1 MKSASLFIAVAS
13 AVLSAIVTASAAD
26 LKDQMKVEVRSAEEH
41 AGMPAGTYVCA
52 AGHLHVKATV
62 QNLADVPVGA
72 VKVAGKAL
80 DAEGKVV
87 GTATASTR
95 QREIGP
101 KESAPI
107 DMEFESV
114 TGALIKQV
122 KSEQLTVVSVG
133 SKP

>member
-1 MKSASLFIAVAS
+1 MKPASLFVVAAS
-13 AVLSAIVTASAAD
+13 AVLSAMGAASAAD
-26 LKDQMKVEVRSAEEH
+26 LKDQMKIEIRSSEEH

-72 VKVAGKAL
+72 VEVAGKAL

-95 QREIGP
+95 QREVGP

-107 DMEFESV
+107 DMEFESI
-114 TGALIKQV
+114 TGPLIKQV

-133 SKP
+133 PKP

>member
-1 MKSASLFIAVAS
+1 MKPASLFVVAAS
-13 AVLSAIVTASAAD
+13 AVLSAMGAASAAD
-26 LKDQMKVEVRSAEEH
+26 LKDQMKIEIRSSEEH

-52 AGHLHVKATV
+52 AGHLHVKVTV
-62 QNLADVPVGA
+62 QNLADVPVPA
-72 VKVAGKAL
+72 VEVAGKAL

-95 QREIGP
+95 QREVGP

-114 TGALIKQV
+114 TGPLIKQV

-133 SKP
+133 PKP

>member
-1 MKSASLFIAVAS
+1 MKPASLFVVAAS
-13 AVLSAIVTASAAD
+13 AMLSAIGAASASD
-26 LKDQMKVEVRSAEEH
+26 LKDQMKVEIRSSEEH
-41 AGMPAGTYVCA
+41 AGMPAGTYICA
-52 AGHLHVKATV
+52 AGHLHVKASV

-101 KESAPI
+101 KESAPL
-107 DMEFESV
+107 DMEFESI
-114 TGALIKQV
+114 TGPLIKQV
-122 KSEQLTVVSVG
+122 KSEQLSVVSVG
-133 SKP
+133 PKP

>member
-1 MKSASLFIAVAS
+1 MKPASLFVVAAS
-13 AVLSAIVTASAAD
+13 AVLSAMGAASAAD
-26 LKDQMKVEVRSAEEH
+26 LKDQMKIEIRSSEEH

-72 VKVAGKAL
+72 VEVAGKAL

-87 GTATASTR
+87 GTARASTR
-95 QREIGP
+95 QREVGP

-114 TGALIKQV
+114 TGPLIKQV

-133 SKP
+133 PKP